1 MHACMY
7 VCMYVCTV
15 LLQSLVRFCFFNTTF
30 GRDRRDMP
38 THHSFLRARD
48 ELFAKIREFGHAAGS
63 RARDAASKSR
73 ILMCPIFGCFVGG
86 VPDRVFQNCKK
97 VFSRP
102 RPALQPL
109 LICLHVR
116 YRTQELRP
124 STTKVPF
131 FAVRAKFGG
140 LPGQISQNSFY
151 IFLSP
156 KHALTPPLICL
167 LI

>member
-1 MHACMY
+1 
-7 VCMYVCTV
+7 
-15 LLQSLVRFCFFNTTF
+15 
-30 GRDRRDMP
+30 MP

-73 ILMCPIFGCFVGG
+73 ILVCPIFGCFVGG

-102 RPALQPL
+102 RPGLQPL

-140 LPGQISQNSFY
+140 LPGQISQHSFY
-151 IFLSP
+151 IFFTTKTCSKTSTNLFAHLTTSLRTAAIIKKPENP
-156 KHALTPPLICL
+156 KKDIIL
-167 LI
+167 